1 MMHIRVATILLS
13 AVLACGTASADTLN
27 FEPLGPAELT
37 PAKLDLDGTIIQG
50 SSSSTRLYIFASDV
64 DLGLTTGDGGA
75 VCSAFRPDPKTL
87 SCAADMQ
94 ISFKTA
100 VSNLSLQTFGHD
112 DGDSV
117 TISAYA
123 GSTLLGIPQVV
134 TSNTVVDFSA
144 LSGVTKLV
152 FEDHSTGDNGGSG
165 YAFGKFSF
173 TSSVSPVPEPAAG
186 LMMVLGV
193 AAIGHFA
200 RRRQAG

>member
-1 MMHIRVATILLS
+1 LLS
-13 AVLACGTASADTLN
+13 ALLACASASADTLN

-37 PAKLDLDGTIIQG
+37 PAELELDGTVIQG
-50 SSSSTRLYIFASDV
+50 SGTSLYIFASDM
-64 DLGLTTGDGGA
+64 DLGLLTGDGGA
-75 VCSAFRPDPKTL
+75 VCSAFRPDLDTL

-94 ISFKTA
+94 ISFRTA

-123 GSTLLGIPQVV
+123 GNTMLGTPQIV

-152 FEDHSTGDNGGSG
+152 FDDQSAGANGGSG

-173 TSSVSPVPEPAAG
+173 TPLTSPVPEPATG
-186 LMMVLGV
+186 VLTLLG
-193 AAIGHFA
+193 AAALGWFV
-200 RRRQAG
+200 RRRQAA